1 MRRQVTRLV
10 VPIGLALA
18 ALGSAG
24 PVGASMGV
32 SIDVG
37 RIDVSEELAPGGEY
51 RLPAFG
57 VRNPGTEPTTYKLVV
72 SYIDDQ
78 AAGRPAEGWFTF
90 EPAEL
95 TLQPGESRPVQARLT
110 LPVDSEPG
118 AYAALIGPQIVSEG
132 GGAQVGAAAAARLT
146 FEIASSSAWDAF
158 LRWLSRLIVDQPA
171 LLAVPISAALLVA
184 IWVLRRRFSINIA
197 RKA

>member
-1 MRRQVTRLV
+1 MTRRIALVLV
-10 VPIGLALA
+10 VAWLV
-18 ALGSAG
+18 ALGVSA

-37 RIDVSEELAPGGEY
+37 RIDVSEDLAPGGEY

-72 SYIDDQ
+72 SYIDGQD
-78 AAGRPAEGWFTF
+78 ASRPAEAWFTF

-95 TLQPGESRPVQARLT
+95 TLQPGESQPVQARLT

-118 AYAALIGPQIVSEG
+118 TYAALIGPQIVSEG

-146 FEIASSSAWDAF
+146 FEVAPSSGWDAF
-158 LRWLSRLIVDQPA
+158 LRWFSRLIAEQPA
-171 LLAVPISAALLVA
+171 VLVMPGAALLLLVM
-184 IWVLRRRFSINIA
+184 WVLRRRFSISIA
-197 RKA
+197 RRA

>member
-1 MRRQVTRLV
+1 MTRRIAYV
-10 VPIGLALA
+10 LAVAWLGAFGVA
-18 ALGSAG
+18 A
-24 PVGASMGV
+24 PVWASMGV

-37 RIDVSEELAPGGEY
+37 RIDVSEDLAPGGEY

-72 SYIDDQ
+72 SYIDGQD
-78 AAGRPAEGWFTF
+78 AGRPAETWFTF
-90 EPAEL
+90 EPAQL

-118 AYAALIGPQIVSEG
+118 TYAALIGPQIVSQG

-146 FEIASSSAWDAF
+146 FEVSPSSGLDAF
-158 LRWLSRLIVDQPA
+158 LRWFSRLIAEQPA
-171 LLAVPISAALLVA
+171 LLVMPGAALLLLVM
-184 IWVLRRRFSINIA
+184 WVLRRRFSISIA
-197 RKA
+197 RRA

>member
-1 MRRQVTRLV
+1 MTRRIASVLAIAWLV
-10 VPIGLALA
+10 AFGA
-18 ALGSAG
+18 AA

-37 RIDVSEELAPGGEY
+37 RIDVSEDLAPGGDY

-57 VRNPGTEPTTYKLVV
+57 VRNPGTEPTTYRLVV
-72 SYIDDQ
+72 SYIDGQD
-78 AAGRPAEGWFTF
+78 AGRPAEAWFTF

-118 AYAALIGPQIVSEG
+118 TYAALIGPQIVSEG

-146 FEIASSSAWDAF
+146 FEVAPSSGWDAF
-158 LRWLSRLIVDQPA
+158 LRWFSRLIAEQPA
-171 LLAVPISAALLVA
+171 LLVLPGATLLLLVL
-184 IWVLRRRFSINIA
+184 WVLRRRFSISIA
-197 RKA
+197 RRA

>member
-1 MRRQVTRLV
+1 MTGRLARAL
-10 VPIGLALA
+10 LATWFATLGVA
-18 ALGSAG
+18 APA
-24 PVGASMGV
+24 VASMGV

-37 RIDVSEELAPGGEY
+37 SINVSEDLAPGGEY

-78 AAGRPAEGWFTF
+78 EAGRPAEAWFTF

-95 TLQPGESRPVQARLT
+95 TLQPGESRAVNARLT

-118 AYAALIGPQIVSEG
+118 TYAALIGPQIVSQG

-146 FEIASSSAWDAF
+146 FEVAPSSGFDAF
-158 LRWLSRLIVDQPA
+158 LRWLGRLITEQPA
-171 LLAVPISAALLVA
+171 LLAIPIASLLLIA
-184 IWVLRRRFSINIA
+184 IWVMRRRFSISIA
-197 RKA
+197 RRA

>member
-1 MRRQVTRLV
+1 MTGRLARAL
-10 VPIGLALA
+10 LAVWLA
-18 ALGSAG
+18 TLGVAA
-24 PVGASMGV
+24 PAVASMGV

-37 RIDVSEELAPGGEY
+37 SINVSEDLAPGGEY

-78 AAGRPAEGWFTF
+78 EAGRPAEAWFTF

-95 TLQPGESRPVQARLT
+95 TLQPGESRAVNARLT

-118 AYAALIGPQIVSEG
+118 TYAALIGPQIVSQG

-146 FEIASSSAWDAF
+146 FEVAPSSGFDAF
-158 LRWLSRLIVDQPA
+158 LRWLGRLITEQPA
-171 LLAVPISAALLVA
+171 LLAIPIASLLLIA
-184 IWVLRRRFSINIA
+184 IWVMRRRFSISIA
-197 RKA
+197 RRA

>member
-1 MRRQVTRLV
+1 MTGRLARALLAVWLATLGVAAPV
-10 VPIGLALA
+10 V
-18 ALGSAG
+18 
-24 PVGASMGV
+24 ASMGV

-37 RIDVSEELAPGGEY
+37 SINVSEDLAPGGEY

-78 AAGRPAEGWFTF
+78 EAGRPAEAWFTF

-95 TLQPGESRPVQARLT
+95 TLQPGESRAVNARLT

-118 AYAALIGPQIVSEG
+118 TYAALIGPQIVSQG

-146 FEIASSSAWDAF
+146 FEVAPSSGFDAF
-158 LRWLSRLIVDQPA
+158 LRWLGRLITEQPA
-171 LLAVPISAALLVA
+171 LLAIPIASLLLIA
-184 IWVLRRRFSINIA
+184 IWVMRRRFSISIA
-197 RKA
+197 RRA

>member
-1 MRRQVTRLV
+1 MIARIASITM
-10 VPIGLALA
+10 ALA
-18 ALGSAG
+18 VTLGVAAPAL
-24 PVGASMGV
+24 ASMGV

-37 RIDVSEELAPGGEY
+37 RIDVSEDLAPGGEY

-72 SYIDDQ
+72 SYIDGQ
-78 AAGRPAEGWFTF
+78 EAGRPAEAWFTF

-95 TLQPGESRPVQARLT
+95 TLQPGESRPVHARLT

-118 AYAALIGPQIVSEG
+118 TYAALIGPQIVSQG

-146 FEIASSSAWDAF
+146 FEVAPSSGWEAF
-158 LRWLSRLIVDQPA
+158 LRWFSRLLAEQPA
-171 LLAVPISAALLVA
+171 LLVIPGAALLLLVM
-184 IWVLRRRFSINIA
+184 WVLRRRFSISIA
-197 RKA
+197 RRA

>member
-1 MRRQVTRLV
+1 MTGRLARAL
-10 VPIGLALA
+10 LATWFATVGVA
-18 ALGSAG
+18 APA
-24 PVGASMGV
+24 VASMGV

-37 RIDVSEELAPGGEY
+37 SINVSEDLAPGGEY

-78 AAGRPAEGWFTF
+78 EAGRPAEAWFTF

-95 TLQPGESRPVQARLT
+95 TLQPGESRAVNARLT

-118 AYAALIGPQIVSEG
+118 TYAALIGPQIVSQG

-146 FEIASSSAWDAF
+146 FEVAPSSGFDAF
-158 LRWLSRLIVDQPA
+158 LRWLGRLITEQPA
-171 LLAVPISAALLVA
+171 LLAIPIASLLLIA
-184 IWVLRRRFSINIA
+184 IWVMRRRFSISIA
-197 RKA
+197 RRA

>member
-1 MRRQVTRLV
+1 MRRQLGRLLL
-10 VPIGLALA
+10 PTGLALA
-18 ALGSAG
+18 ALASAA

-37 RIDVSEELAPGGEY
+37 SINVSEDLAPGGEY

-78 AAGRPAEGWFTF
+78 AAGRPAEAWFTF

-118 AYAALIGPQIVSEG
+118 TYAALIGPQIVSQG

-146 FEIASSSAWDAF
+146 FEVAPSSGFDAF
-158 LRWLSRLIVDQPA
+158 LRWLGRLITEQPA
-171 LLAVPISAALLVA
+171 LIAIPISVLLLAA
-184 IWVLRRRFSINIA
+184 IWVMRRRFSISIA
-197 RKA
+197 RRA

>member
-1 MRRQVTRLV
+1 MRRHVTRPVVLV
-10 VPIGLALA
+10 ALWVVALA
-18 ALGSAG
+18 SAAPVLG
-24 PVGASMGV
+24 SMGV

-37 RIDVSEELAPGGEY
+37 RIDVSEDLAPGGEY

-72 SYIDDQ
+72 SYIDGQD
-78 AAGRPAEGWFTF
+78 AGRPAEAWFTF

-118 AYAALIGPQIVSEG
+118 TYAALIGPQIVSEG

-146 FEIASSSAWDAF
+146 FEVAPSSGWDAF
-158 LRWLSRLIVDQPA
+158 LRWFSRLIAEQPA
-171 LLAVPISAALLVA
+171 LLVLPGATLLLLVL
-184 IWVLRRRFSINIA
+184 WVLRRRFSISIA
-197 RKA
+197 RRA

>member
-1 MRRQVTRLV
+1 MRRLIAKVTLS
-10 VPIGLALA
+10 LAALA
-18 ALGSAG
+18 AALTGAG
-24 PVGASMGV
+24 PAGASMGV

-37 RIDVSEELAPGGEY
+37 RIDVSEDLAPGGDY

-72 SYIDDQ
+72 SYIDGQD
-78 AAGRPAEGWFTF
+78 AGRPAEAWFTF

-146 FEIASSSAWDAF
+146 FEVAPSSGWDAF
-158 LRWLSRLIVDQPA
+158 LRWFSRLIAEQPA
-171 LLAVPISAALLVA
+171 VLVMPGAALLLLA
-184 IWVLRRRFSINIA
+184 LWVLRRRFSISIA
-197 RKA
+197 RRD

>member
-1 MRRQVTRLV
+1 VTRRIALVLV
-10 VPIGLALA
+10 VAWLV
-18 ALGSAG
+18 ALGVSA

-37 RIDVSEELAPGGEY
+37 RIDVSEDLAPGGEY

-72 SYIDDQ
+72 SYIDGQD
-78 AAGRPAEGWFTF
+78 ASRPAEAWFTF

-95 TLQPGESRPVQARLT
+95 TLQPGESQPVQARLT

-118 AYAALIGPQIVSEG
+118 TYAALIGPQIVSEG

-146 FEIASSSAWDAF
+146 FEVAPSSGWDAF
-158 LRWLSRLIVDQPA
+158 LRWFSRLIAEQPA
-171 LLAVPISAALLVA
+171 VLVMPGAALLLLVM
-184 IWVLRRRFSINIA
+184 WVLRRRFSISIA
-197 RKA
+197 RRA